1 MSSGKIKTYLFNQ
14 QEEQKMTEVLAY
26 RIFVELGYTCV
37 NNQINFD
44 SLLKYL
50 CEITQTNYVEIN
62 KIYVK
67 IRFTPLAVSSNLHNL
82 SFTYFGI
89 PNKIIK
95 KVFGSYEDKKTQA
108 YGDINKLFNNLKL
121 CLNNEE
127 FTTLK
132 IFLYRLVYLFEP
144 FKYLNFNYNYY
155 ETDVNRF
162 ITKDKFITKNKKRA
176 CEIYYKESVR
186 LFCKRIKELT
196 GLDYVQAIGILGRL
210 TKLDSAELKYIYDKL
225 RQECL
230 QDYRKQV
237 CLCALKFNIS
247 DKDVKTFFDMD
258 KQCVNYFKRRYPNMT
273 LQAMTDEKSFRI
285 IRICLEKIYNITR
298 SFAYCNVNKL
308 EV

>member
-1 MSSGKIKTYLFNQ
+1 MSSGKIKTYIFNQ

-67 IRFTPLAVSSNLHNL
+67 IRFTPTATASGVHTL
-82 SFTYFGI
+82 SLIYFEVPSKVI
-89 PNKIIK
+89 S
-95 KVFGSYEDKKTQA
+95 KVFKIFENKKTQA
-108 YGDINKLFNNLKL
+108 YNNIDKLFSNIKL
-121 CLNNEE
+121 CLNAEE
-127 FTTLK
+127 LETLK
-132 IFLYRLVYLFEP
+132 LFLYRLFYLFEP
-144 FKYLNFNYNYY
+144 FKYLDFNYNYF
-155 ETDVNRF
+155 EADVDRF
-162 ITKDKFITKNKKRA
+162 ITNDKAITKNKKRA